1 MSVYLF
7 HGSDDVLVREA
18 VSDKARELV
27 GDQDRSLMLEEFDG
41 DYIMAGA
48 TESAMTPPFLTE
60 RRIIVMRKV
69 SAFGVDDLDVLAAYL
84 QVAPDFT
91 DMVIEWGSGRVS
103 KVIAAALK
111 LCGGQTIDPSPPTRA
126 NERREWWETQ
136 LSGLGLVLD
145 APAVALLIDWLGE
158 DVTRLGGLAATLKST
173 YGDQRINKEKLEPFL
188 GERGD
193 TKPWDLT
200 DGIDSGNAAK
210 ALLAARRLMNAGERH
225 PLQIM
230 AQLHGHYSRLAKLD
244 VADVPTL
251 AEAEV
256 LLGAKGFAAEKAL
269 RTFRSLTGAGVRRA
283 FELLAAADLDLRGST
298 GLEED
303 VVMDVLIAR
312 LAKLNG
318 VVSQRR

>member
-1 MSVYLF
+1 
-7 HGSDDVLVREA
+7 
-18 VSDKARELV
+18 
-27 GDQDRSLMLEEFDG
+27 
-41 DYIMAGA
+41 
-48 TESAMTPPFLTE
+48 
-60 RRIIVMRKV
+60 
-69 SAFGVDDLDVLAAYL
+69 
-84 QVAPDFT
+84 
-91 DMVIEWGSGRVS
+91 
-103 KVIAAALK
+103 
-111 LCGGQTIDPSPPTRA
+111 
-126 NERREWWETQ
+126 
-136 LSGLGLVLD
+136 
-145 APAVALLIDWLGE
+145 
-158 DVTRLGGLAATLKST
+158 
-173 YGDQRINKEKLEPFL
+173 
-188 GERGD
+188 
-193 TKPWDLT
+193 DLT

-298 GLEED
+298 GLDED